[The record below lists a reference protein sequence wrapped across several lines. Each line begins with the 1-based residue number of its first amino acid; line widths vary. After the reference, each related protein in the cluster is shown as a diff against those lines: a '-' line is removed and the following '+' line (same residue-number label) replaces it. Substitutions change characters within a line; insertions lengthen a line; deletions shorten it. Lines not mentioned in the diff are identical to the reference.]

1 MARNKATIT
10 LDRQKVARA
19 SALIGVMNMSDVI
32 DIALDR
38 LIRSEE
44 LRHDIAAYA
53 RIPLDE
59 GELALADIPV
69 EFDLNDADVDYDAL
83 YGNQD

>member
-1 MARNKATIT
+1 
-10 LDRQKVARA
+10 
-19 SALIGVMNMSDVI
+19 
-32 DIALDR
+32 
-38 LIRSEE
+38 